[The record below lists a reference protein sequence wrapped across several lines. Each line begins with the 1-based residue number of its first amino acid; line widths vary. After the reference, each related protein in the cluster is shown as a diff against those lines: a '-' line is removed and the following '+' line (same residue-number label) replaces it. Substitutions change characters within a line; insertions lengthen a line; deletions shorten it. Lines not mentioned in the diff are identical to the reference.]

1 MLDIKIDC
9 LRINVENAAGHE
21 HRIRPIAARAAQI
34 LADRLDEYAGQYSVE
49 ALRAAPVSL
58 NLGATTD
65 EHAART
71 IAGAWLA
78 ALAIKLQ

>member
-1 MLDIKIDC
+1 MLDMKIDC
-9 LRINVENAAGHE
+9 LQINMENAAGHE
-21 HRIRPIAARAAQI
+21 HRVRPIAARAAEI
-34 LADRLDEYAGQYSVE
+34 FAGQLGSYSGPYSMQVV
-49 ALRAAPVSL
+49 RAAPVSV
-58 NLGATTD
+58 NLAATTD